1 MILELWILFIVYLLF
16 TVWYM
21 TVYHSLTSNGV
32 LYGRQVSFS
41 EVRDGCLKV
50 RQHVTLLDDGS
61 RLLTVVEPFTGYGL
75 LLS

>member
-1 MILELWILFIVYLLF
+1 MLKLL
-16 TVWYM
+16 TLKMVSNLLC
-21 TVYHSLTSNGV
+21 SLTSNGV
-32 LYGRQVSFS
+32 LYGRQVSFA